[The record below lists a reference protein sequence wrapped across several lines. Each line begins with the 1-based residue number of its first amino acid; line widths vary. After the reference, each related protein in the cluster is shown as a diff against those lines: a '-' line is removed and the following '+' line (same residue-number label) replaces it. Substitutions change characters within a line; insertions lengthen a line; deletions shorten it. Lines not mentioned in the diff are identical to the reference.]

1 MEKDRKI
8 ERWEKKGRETERRKR
23 TRARARA
30 KEREIDRRYIKTRK
44 SRVSWGLSLLFSTEN
59 EMRNSKR
66 CKPGERWR
74 PPQKIRR
81 NIGNKKE

>member
-8 ERWEKKGRETERRKR
+8 RDGRERGRETERRKR

-44 SRVSWGLSLLFSTEN
+44 RGYHGAPFS
-59 EMRNSKR
+59 
-66 CKPGERWR
+66 PVLYGE
-74 PPQKIRR
+74 
-81 NIGNKKE
+81 